1 MNLDGSDKIYEISV
15 ASNPMEN
22 IFTCQIDQKIYQL
35 EDSKSIISGTK
46 AERIVTIE
54 VVNYK
59 GNKLPKTGSD
69 WNLLVLTAGIACVL
83 GAIWW
88 KTPYK
93 K

>member
-1 MNLDGSDKIYEISV
+1 
-15 ASNPMEN
+15 MEN
-22 IFTCQIDQKIYQL
+22 IFTCQIDRKIYQL

-46 AERIVTIE
+46 EERVVTIE

-59 GNKLPKTGSD
+59 GNKLPKTGSN
-69 WNLLVLTAGIACVL
+69 WNLLFLVAGIVYVL

-88 KTPYK
+88 KMPCK